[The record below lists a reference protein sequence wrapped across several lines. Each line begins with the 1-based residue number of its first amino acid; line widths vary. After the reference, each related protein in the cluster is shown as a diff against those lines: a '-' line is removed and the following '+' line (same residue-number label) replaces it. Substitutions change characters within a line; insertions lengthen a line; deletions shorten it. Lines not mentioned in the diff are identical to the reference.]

1 MTKVQP
7 QSVELE
13 PVRKLQRLPQVYSRV
28 LELPFPRNTNVRKHF
43 TADADHFFVPHDVAG
58 EPDVVK
64 VHVVTLKRWDITRV
78 VVHIGPGEP
87 DLKNDLVY
95 DKWRFPL
102 AETSILSMI
111 MAGYV
116 NGQLV
121 VVVPRMDVRGDG
133 GKEGIPMW
141 PNINKRGGGGG
152 DGCKFGLC
160 GGASH
165 VPAK

>member
-7 QSVELE
+7 QSVESE
-13 PVRKLQRLPQVYSRV
+13 PVRKLQRLPRVFSRV
-28 LELPFPRNTNVRKHF
+28 LELPFPRNTNVGKHF
-43 TADADHFFVPHDVAG
+43 TSNADYFFVPHGVGG
-58 EPDVVK
+58 EPDVVQ
-64 VHVVTLKRWDITRV
+64 VHIVKLERWDITRV
-78 VVHIGPGEP
+78 VVHIGTGEP

-133 GKEGIPMW
+133 GKEEIPTW
-141 PNINKRGGGGG
+141 PNINKIGGG
-152 DGCKFGLC
+152 DGDKRGPC

-165 VPAK
+165 IPTK